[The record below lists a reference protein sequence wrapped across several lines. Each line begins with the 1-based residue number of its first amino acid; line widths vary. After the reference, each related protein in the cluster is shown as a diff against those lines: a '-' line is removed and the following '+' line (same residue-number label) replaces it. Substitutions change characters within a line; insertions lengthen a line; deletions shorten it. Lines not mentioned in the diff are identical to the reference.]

1 MDARVTLN
9 DVAARAGVSQAAA
22 SKVFNDRADV
32 SATTA
37 KKVRQAAQDLGYR
50 APVRRASSDRV
61 TIWITVDTLNNYYAP
76 QVVSGMLDE
85 GHSRGAITVVSQLYL
100 GKPGPEPATRKWMT
114 AAHRSGAQAFVFV
127 TTSITQQA
135 LDTATQLGTPLVI
148 VDPANRP
155 PAGVA
160 TVGATNFRGGQD
172 AVEHLTSLGHR
183 RIAYIGGNL
192 ESTPG
197 GERLAGYLDALRKA
211 GIDVDP
217 DLILPGRFT
226 SDDGRAA
233 GRLFTR
239 KDRPTA
245 VFAASDA
252 VAFGFYD
259 ICHELNLQIP
269 NDVSVVGFDDA
280 LGGEL
285 VWPHLTTVR
294 QPLIEMGRHAIRT
307 CVVSVQ
313 SGQTAA
319 TPIELATTLIIR
331 ESTAPVGT
339 ALPETR
345 PDGHNL
351 P

>member
-1 MDARVTLN
+1 MDGRVTLN
-9 DVAARAGVSQAAA
+9 DVAARAGVSQATA

-37 KKVRQAAQDLGYR
+37 RKVRQAAADLGYR
-50 APVRRASSDRV
+50 APVRKGVSDRV
-61 TIWITVDTLNNYYAP
+61 SIWVTVDTLNNYYAP
-76 QVVSGMLDE
+76 QVMSGMLLE
-85 GHSRGAITVVSQLYL
+85 GHSRGAITVVSQVY
-100 GKPGPEPATRKWMT
+100 GSTPGPEPTSRKWM
-114 AAHRSGAQAFVFV
+114 ANAHRSGAQAFIFV

-135 LDTATQLGTPLVI
+135 FDTATQLGTPLVI
-148 VDPANRP
+148 VDPVNRP

-172 AVEHLTSLGHR
+172 AVEHLIKLGHR
-183 RIAYIGGNL
+183 RIAYVGGNL

-211 GIDVDP
+211 GIDSDP
-217 DLILPGRFT
+217 DLILPGRFN

-233 GRLFTR
+233 GNLF
-239 KDRPTA
+239 KSKKRPTA

-259 ICHELNLQIP
+259 ICHELNLRIP
-269 NDVSVVGFDDA
+269 TDVSVVGFDDA

-294 QPLIEMGRHAIRT
+294 QPLIEMGREAVRS

-313 SGQTAA
+313 SGRAA
-319 TPIELATTLIIR
+319 APPMELATSLIVR
-331 ESTAPVGT
+331 ASTAPAPT
-339 ALPETR
+339 NS
-345 PDGHNL
+345 D
-351 P
+351 